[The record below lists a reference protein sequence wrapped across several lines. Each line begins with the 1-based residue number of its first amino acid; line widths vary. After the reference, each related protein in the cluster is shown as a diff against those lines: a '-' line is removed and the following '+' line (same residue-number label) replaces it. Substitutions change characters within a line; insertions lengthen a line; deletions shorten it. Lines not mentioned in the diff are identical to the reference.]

1 VLCTIEKRGITTFEA
16 VRRLSAALRAREA
29 DCGTAG
35 LKDKVSVSRQQV
47 SLPAPAT
54 PEAALAVSVEGV
66 RVLSAARHGN
76 KLKTG
81 HLRGNRFLLVIRGLA
96 VPPVE
101 AARRAEL
108 VLARL
113 ETPPGVPA
121 WYGEQRFGV
130 DRRNVELGRRYLAG
144 ERVPLPPRERRLI
157 VNAVQSELF
166 NAWLAAR
173 LADGL
178 YAKVIDGDLLRRTD
192 SGAVFVTTH
201 PDLDQPRLDRGE
213 VAPTGPMF
221 GPSMRTPPEG
231 SEAARREAAVLE
243 AAGLS
248 IGDFARAGKLAEGTR
263 RPAAFSL
270 HGAMVRPLD
279 EDAIE
284 LRFSLPPGGYATVV
298 ASEVM
303 KDGS

>member
-1 VLCTIEKRGITTFEA
+1 
-16 VRRLSAALRAREA
+16 VRRLAKALGAPEA

-35 LKDKVSVSRQQV
+35 LKDKASVSRQQV

-54 PEAALAVSVEGV
+54 PEAALALQLDGV
-66 RVLSAARHGN
+66 RVLAAARHGN

-81 HLRGNRFLLVIRGLA
+81 HLRGNRFVLVVRDLV
-96 VPPVE
+96 VPPDE
-101 AARRAEL
+101 ASRRAEA

-113 ETPPGVPA
+113 ERPPGVPA

-130 DRRNVELGRRYLAG
+130 DRRNIELGRRYLAG

-166 NAWLAAR
+166 NHWLTAR
-173 LADGL
+173 LTDGL
-178 YAKVIDGDLLRRTD
+178 YARVIEGDLLRRTD
-192 SGAVFVTTH
+192 SGAVFPTSH
-201 PDLDQPRLDRGE
+201 PDLDQLRLDRGE

-231 SEAARREAAVLE
+231 SLAWRREQTVLE
-243 AAGLS
+243 AAGLATS
-248 IGDFARAGKLAEGTR
+248 DFARAGKLAEGTR

-270 HGAMVRPLD
+270 LDATCRPLD
-279 EDAIE
+279 EALE
-284 LRFSLPPGGYATVV
+284 LRFSLPSGGYATVV
-298 ASEVM
+298 AAEVM
-303 KDGS
+303 KEGAGDGPALHSTPDGSH